1 MRRPARRAARAAR
14 AGAGAPAGRAA
25 GRRPAR
31 CRRGSSEIATLV
43 AEGLGNRA
51 IAQRLTLPERTVE
64 NRVSQ
69 IMRKLDRPLRVA
81 VAAWVR
87 ER

>member
-1 MRRPARRAARAAR
+1 M
-14 AGAGAPAGRAA
+14 
-25 GRRPAR
+25 
-31 CRRGSSEIATLV
+31 